1 MPLTAGSCM
10 TVDLNVTAQAEQI
23 AKLVEAIAEDN
34 SAELEQRIFICR
46 SIRIRSINLADTFE

>member
-1 MPLTAGSCM
+1 MRNAIDSGQLYG

-34 SAELEQRIFICR
+34 SAELEQRIFYLPQY
-46 SIRIRSINLADTFE
+46 SYTKH